1 VQQTG
6 ERNLRRR
13 ILIADG
19 DKESTA
25 RLKAI
30 LADKGTSVVVCRE
43 GKKAV
48 ERLAKGRFDVVICN
62 ETLPDMDG
70 LSLVEIE
77 KQKYPA
83 TGFILLA
90 ETGSIEGAVEAIAK
104 GAGNYL
110 LKPVAPEVVSKVV
123 QELSERRDL
132 REEVQYLKG
141 RLHERYGIDTIIA
154 RSPAMEEV
162 FKKIKAVAQTNSTVL
177 IQGETGVGKELV
189 ANVIHLQS
197 ERAKGRFLAINCG
210 ALPDTLLE
218 SELFGHEKGAFTGAD
233 RLRLGKFEI
242 ASGGTLFLDEIS
254 AISQAMQVKL
264 LRVLQEH
271 KITRLGNHDEIP
283 VDVRVICATNKDL
296 KAMVAEDAFREDL
309 YYRVNV
315 FPIFVPSLRER
326 REDIPLLAAHFLK
339 GFRAAMKKNITEIS
353 DEVMQAL
360 KMYEWPGN
368 VRELENLIERAVIME
383 ESRTLTAECF
393 PPEVM
398 ELEPLVAEY
407 DEELPLDAARQQVTE
422 RFEKEYLISLLEKY
436 NGKIADCA
444 KHAGISP
451 RALHEKMKK
460 HSLFKEDFKQKL

>member
-1 VQQTG
+1 M
-6 ERNLRRR
+6 RRR
-13 ILIADG
+13 ILIVDADG
-19 DKESTA
+19 ESAA
-25 RLKAI
+25 RLKAV
-30 LADKGTSVVVCRE
+30 LADKGTSVQVCPE

-48 ERLAKGRFDVVICN
+48 ERLARGRFDVVICSDK
-62 ETLPDMDG
+62 LPDMDG

-83 TGFILLA
+83 MGFILLA
-90 ETGSIEGAVEAIAK
+90 ETGSIEGAVEAIAR

-110 LKPVAPEVVSKVV
+110 PKPVAPEVVLKVV

-162 FKKIKAVAQTNSTVL
+162 FKKIRAVAKTNSTVL

-197 ERAKGRFLAINCG
+197 ERVKGRFLAINCG

-233 RLRLGKFEI
+233 RLKLGKFEI

-254 AISQAMQVKL
+254 AVSQAMQVKL

-296 KAMVAEDAFREDL
+296 KAMVAEGSFREDL
-309 YYRVNV
+309 FYRVNV
-315 FPIFVPSLRER
+315 FPILVPALRER
-326 REDIPLLAAHFLK
+326 REDIPLLAAYFLK
-339 GFRAAMKKNITEIS
+339 GFRSAMKKNITEIS
-353 DEVMQAL
+353 DEVMRAL
-360 KMYEWPGN
+360 KMYDWPGN

-407 DEELPLDAARQQVTE
+407 DEDLPLDAARQQIME
-422 RFEKEYLISLLEKY
+422 RFEKEYLTLLLERY
-436 NGKIADCA
+436 NGKIAECA
-444 KHAGISP
+444 GHAGISP